1 MVMTATRVFR
11 MSALQMR
18 GATPRAGVQ
27 LSNIFANSTFSRAVQ
42 TVVASDP
49 TRTITM
55 VKKLTADGTACR
67 KCLDIEARLEKDGL
81 AQAIDRCIYMDPN
94 TPGLDEGTKLAAK
107 HDVKVAPFFVVNTE
121 NGDAQTEDVYTVYMK
136 MKRQVFNQKASV
148 SEANT
153 DVALSIF

>member
-1 MVMTATRVFR
+1 MRRPPTVRCVVFKR
-11 MSALQMR
+11 S
-18 GATPRAGVQ
+18 PRT
-27 LSNIFANSTFSRAVQ
+27 LFWR
-42 TVVASDP
+42 
-49 TRTITM
+49 
-55 VKKLTADGTACR
+55 L
-67 KCLDIEARLEKDGL
+67 IEARLEKDGL